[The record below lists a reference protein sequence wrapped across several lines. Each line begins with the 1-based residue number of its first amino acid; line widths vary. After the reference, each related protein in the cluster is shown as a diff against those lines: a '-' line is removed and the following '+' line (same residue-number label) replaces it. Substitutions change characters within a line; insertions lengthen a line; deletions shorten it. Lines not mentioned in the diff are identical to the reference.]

1 MKHVIQMN
9 VYNVWNFFSY
19 RSAGVVVRLSAITY
33 DRLWPKLKLHIVQ
46 YKSGGRGHC
55 SVTLVPHTP

>member
-1 MKHVIQMN
+1 MYTM
-9 VYNVWNFFSY
+9 YGNFPY

-33 DRLWPKLKLHIVQ
+33 DRLWPKLQLHIVQ
-46 YKSGGRGHC
+46 YKSWGREHC